1 MTINKPVT
9 VFIRFIHEL
18 PMKFILSNERGEVVF
33 FRYLDGRTPR
43 IKFNILEPGE
53 YSGNVAFEVLKK
65 EQLQKPFNLPDLPQP
80 ERNRRKDF
88 KLVDNF
94 SLIGTPARIY
104 SEGYDGNSQ
113 PVIELSRSYYDYPK
127 AIQDFILEHEK
138 GHLLYK
144 TEEKADLYALV
155 NCLKKGHNRS
165 MCFYALS
172 HILKK
177 SPANMERL
185 KSLLNNIQKTQ
196 NNSL

>member
-1 MTINKPVT
+1 
-9 VFIRFIHEL
+9 
-18 PMKFILSNERGEVVF
+18 
-33 FRYLDGRTPR
+33 
-43 IKFNILEPGE
+43 
-53 YSGNVAFEVLKK
+53 
-65 EQLQKPFNLPDLPQP
+65 
-80 ERNRRKDF
+80 
-88 KLVDNF
+88 
-94 SLIGTPARIY
+94 
-104 SEGYDGNSQ
+104 
-113 PVIELSRSYYDYPK
+113 VIELSRDYYDYPK